1 MDSAVA
7 LLAIQFKREGSQMLR
22 RCWMCGI
29 RQSVLC
35 AALVLSAM
43 SISASDETAR
53 YLDES
58 FIKSIS
64 ERSDIWSIRISPDG
78 KFLALGFLSDEKKKG
93 KRRQGVHIL
102 DTRNFKKINTIGFK
116 DGSDISRV
124 VWLSSKKILVNIKKD
139 SKKSEAGR
147 NLLRYFVMDYNGKNK
162 FEGFGSFEGR
172 YSENEIIT
180 SVFNYGSRRVD
191 YYIDRID
198 RKPPRPSVLE
208 RQNCSGIRAYA
219 KKCGS
224 KAFEALPLLGQVL
237 FSRSDDGLYRK
248 EMRFAFGID
257 DDSLGRFY
265 YKASDAADWVEK
277 QNPFRKELIGYGA
290 SPLDVLKNGNLLVS
304 AALPGESIKSLFEWN
319 PETDEVTR
327 VFQDATVDPG
337 RRFSHRGHLIA
348 VETEANYPEVHMID
362 SNHEVAGILGAIM
375 KSFPNYGIGNV
386 SFADDFKKVVFSVYS
401 GSEPSKAYFFDRAT
415 GKVQLIAKALNQMD
429 RSGLVETEAVTIKAR
444 DGVPLHGYITFP
456 KTGER
461 HNPLVIIPHGGPRAR
476 DYWGFDS
483 ETQVLAHHGYMV
495 MKINFRGSDGYGLDF
510 MHMGDGE
517 WGRKTQFDII
527 DSVRWAIDQGYAD
540 PERVA
545 IVGASFGGYSALQSP
560 ILEPDLFK
568 AAVGYVGVYS
578 LPMLYT
584 KGDIGGNTGNYRF
597 QRGGSIYLDE
607 TLGVDKAEQLR
618 QSPVAN
624 VSRLK
629 APVLI
634 VHGKDDDRA
643 PIEHAELLM
652 KVMDEAGKPYE
663 TLIRDKE
670 GHGFFSEDNRKD
682 YYTLLVRFLNK
693 HLE

>member
-1 MDSAVA
+1 M
-7 LLAIQFKREGSQMLR
+7 LKRLSVFTAELR
-22 RCWMCGI
+22 
-29 RQSVLC
+29 VLC
-35 AALVLSAM
+35 AALILSV
-43 SISASDETAR
+43 SVSASDAPSR
-53 YLDES
+53 FLDES

-64 ERSDIWSIRISPDG
+64 ERSDIWTTRISPNG
-78 KFLALGFLSDEKKKG
+78 KLLALGFLSTEKKNG

-102 DTRNFKKINTIGFK
+102 DTRTFKTVNTIGFK

-124 VWLSSKKILVNIKKD
+124 VWLTSKKILINIRKD
-139 SKKSEAGR
+139 SKKSESGK
-147 NLLRYFVMDYNGKNK
+147 NLLRYYVMDFTGKNK

-180 SVFNYGSRRVD
+180 SVFNYSSRRVD
-191 YYIDRID
+191 YFIDRID
-198 RKPPRPSVLE
+198 RKPGRPSVLE
-208 RQNCSGIRAYA
+208 RQNCSGLKAYT
-219 KKCGS
+219 KKCSS
-224 KAFEALPLLGQVL
+224 KEFETLPLLGQAL
-237 FSRSDDGLYRK
+237 FSRSEDGLYRK
-248 EMRFAFGID
+248 EMRFAYGID
-257 DDSLGRFY
+257 DNSRGRFY
-265 YKASDAADWVEK
+265 YRGPGAAAWIEK
-277 QNPFRKELIGYGA
+277 ESPFRKELIGYGA
-290 SPLDVLKNGNLLVS
+290 TPLDVLANGNLLVS

-319 PETDEVTR
+319 PETDEVLR
-327 VFQDATVDPG
+327 VFQDATADPG

-348 VETEANYPEVHMID
+348 VETETNYPEVHMLD
-362 SNHEVAGILGAIM
+362 RNHELAAILGAIM
-375 KSFPNYGIGNV
+375 KSFPNYGIGRV
-386 SFADDFKKVVFSVYS
+386 SFSDDFKKVVFSVYS
-401 GSEPSKAYFFDRAT
+401 GSEPSMAYFFDRAT
-415 GKVQLIAKALNQMD
+415 GQVQLIAKALNQVD
-429 RSGLVETEAVTIKAR
+429 RSLLAETEAVTIKAR

-456 KTGER
+456 KTGESN
-461 HNPLVIIPHGGPRAR
+461 NPLVIIPHGGPRAR
-476 DYWGFDS
+476 DTWGFDS

-517 WGRKTQFDII
+517 WGRKTQYDII
-527 DSVRWAIDQGYAD
+527 DSVRWAINQGYAD
-540 PERVA
+540 PEKIA

-607 TLGVDKAEQLR
+607 TLGSDKAEQIR
-618 QSPVAN
+618 QSPVVN
-624 VSRLK
+624 IRRLK

-652 KVMDEAGKPYE
+652 KAMDEAGKSYE

-682 YYTLLVRFLNK
+682 YFTLLVRFLNK